1 MTADDLPPDAA
12 APAHPHYRPPI
23 GIPAPGVG
31 PRRPWAG
38 TVTSVALHLLVV
50 LLLLTPL
57 LASDEVRDRVLGAGT
72 SGPQGGGGGG
82 SGGRGGR
89 NAWLNAREALHY
101 VEVAPPAPAVRPPAP
116 VPPPKVAPT
125 PPPPPVVPKPKPEP
139 RPPVVP
145 PPAAATPSS
154 ASTAAVPNSGAA
166 AVGDAGTGNDGS
178 TGDGPGSGGGVG
190 SGIGTGQ
197 GSGVGPGTGGDS
209 TGGIFLPTPTETI
222 LPPFD
227 APSSVRG
234 QEIVVTFDID
244 ERGKIVEVSFP
255 PTRDGG
261 YNRKLRERLQAYR
274 FRPGHTP
281 DGAPVRA
288 KFQLSLFIS

>member
-1 MTADDLPPDAA
+1 MTAPDFPPADDQAGVPP
-12 APAHPHYRPPI
+12 YRPPI
-23 GIPAPGVG
+23 GIPAPDAGA
-31 PRRPWAG
+31 RRGWVG

-57 LASDEVRDRVLGAGT
+57 LASDAVREEVLGAGS
-72 SGPQGGGGGG
+72 SGAAGGGGGG
-82 SGGRGGR
+82 SRGRGGR
-89 NAWLNAREALHY
+89 AWLGARETLHY
-101 VEVAPPAPAVRPPAP
+101 VRVAPAPPAPPRIVPPPPTPRPPDPAPRPAP
-116 VPPPKVAPT
+116 VPT
-125 PPPPPVVPKPKPEP
+125 PS
-139 RPPVVP
+139 
-145 PPAAATPSS
+145 PAATAPAT
-154 ASTAAVPNSGAA
+154 TAAAPSSGAA
-166 AVGDAGTGNDGS
+166 AVGDAGSGTDGS
-178 TGDGPGSGGGVG
+178 AGDGPGSGGGVG
-190 SGIGTGQ
+190 SGIGPGR
-197 GSGVGPGTGGDS
+197 GSGVGPGSGGDS

-227 APSSVRG
+227 APASVRG

-244 ERGKIVEVSFP
+244 AQGKIVELSFV

-274 FRPGHTP
+274 FRPGHTA